1 MKLLIITLA
10 MLLAGCATQ
19 KVEVPV
25 PVKVA
30 VPEKCKAEV
39 PERPVMPTEVLS
51 GDAPM
56 FDRARAALAE
66 IDFREAYEIKLL
78 AALLSCL

>member
-1 MKLLIITLA
+1 MKLLIVVA
-10 MLLAGCATQ
+10 VLLAGCAT
-19 KVEVPV
+19 KPVEVPV

-30 VPEKCKAEV
+30 VREKCQAEV
-39 PERPVMPTEVLS
+39 PERPVMPTEVLAA
-51 GDAPM
+51 DAPM

-66 IDFREAYEIKLL
+66 IDFREGYEIKLV

>member
-1 MKLLIITLA
+1 MKMLIIA
-10 MLLAGCATQ
+10 ALLALSGCATQ
-19 KVEVPV
+19 RVEVPV

-39 PERPVMPTEVLS
+39 PERPVMPTEVLQI
-51 GDAPM
+51 DAPI
-56 FDRARAALAE
+56 FDKARAALAE

-78 AALLSCL
+78 AALLSCV